1 MPVPNDGGLVW
12 VRVLED
18 LPVVQLFSAVVW
30 DINDLERAAFEVA
43 VLNRDVP
50 FLKFVLLED
59 TVMAYLYVPGLPFA
73 PLHLRAMLDLMC
85 RTVGRIDADL
95 AVRVGGRTASES
107 AGADEDGDETDPSE
121 HPAMRT
127 LLELDAE
134 APGSVDPELAAA
146 ICEQD
151 RALVI
156 ELIGWTSEQETR
168 QGARLTHLLRR
179 ALRLM
184 VEGEAETTVPAH
196 RSDPGPTNAAARSPS
211 SKACS

>member
-1 MPVPNDGGLVW
+1 M
-12 VRVLED
+12 
-18 LPVVQLFSAVVW
+18 S
-30 DINDLERAAFEVA
+30 
-43 VLNRDVP
+43 
-50 FLKFVLLED
+50 
-59 TVMAYLYVPGLPFA
+59 
-73 PLHLRAMLDLMC
+73 
-85 RTVGRIDADL
+85 
-95 AVRVGGRTASES
+95 
-107 AGADEDGDETDPSE
+107 DEDGDETDPSE

-156 ELIGWTSEQETR
+156 ELIGWTSEQQTR

-184 VEGEAETTVPAH
+184 VEGEAGRPPQ
-196 RSDPGPTNAAARSPS
+196 RSRVGRGRRGTFPRRGRARDEVLPGLDSREPGLFDQ
-211 SKACS
+211 